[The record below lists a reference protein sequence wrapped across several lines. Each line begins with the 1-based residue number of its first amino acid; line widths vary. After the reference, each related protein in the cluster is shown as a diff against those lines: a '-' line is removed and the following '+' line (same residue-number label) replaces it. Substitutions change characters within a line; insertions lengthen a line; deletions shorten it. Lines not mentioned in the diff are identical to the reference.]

1 MLQQIKNVGKQLNS
15 VRKIYVSSQSLIEIE
30 IAITFQ
36 DIGSKKYKRQKKRM
50 SGIEDMIEK
59 MDNSIK
65 EMLWKNTG
73 AKIFRKSGKI

>member
-36 DIGSKKYKRQKKRM
+36 DIGSKKYKGQKKRM

-65 EMLWKNTG
+65 EML
-73 AKIFRKSGKI
+73 